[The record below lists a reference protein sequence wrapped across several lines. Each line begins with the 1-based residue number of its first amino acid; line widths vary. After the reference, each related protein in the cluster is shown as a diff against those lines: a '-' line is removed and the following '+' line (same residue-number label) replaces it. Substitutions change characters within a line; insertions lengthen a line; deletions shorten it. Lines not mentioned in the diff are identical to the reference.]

1 MTDSTPPEDVAPLDQ
16 AARPA
21 ASRRRL
27 RGQIKRF
34 RRPIAAIT
42 AFAVLCVGTA
52 LGLPKA
58 ALAEVKEVQ
67 IARGF
72 AIPHLPIMIMEHDK
86 LLEKHALAEGLDEIK
101 VVYSQIGGGSV
112 MNDALISGA
121 LSFGVG
127 GPPPMLTLWDKTRSG
142 IQVKGVCAEATMPLL
157 LNTRNPNL
165 NTLRDLTKK
174 DRIAVGAVK
183 VSIQARLLQMA
194 AAKAFGETEFARFDP
209 LTVGMNSPDASAALR
224 SGVGEVDTNF
234 SLPPFQYA
242 ELKVPGIHTL
252 ASSNDI
258 MGGPHTFTMVYTTSK
273 FHDANPKTYRAFL
286 AAIKEAVAII
296 NRDKVGA
303 ARTYIEMTNSK
314 ESVSEIVAILDDPLV
329 QFTLTPN
336 GTMKFA
342 DFMYRIG
349 ALKNKPNS
357 WQDYFFEEIH
367 NLPGS

>member
-1 MTDSTPPEDVAPLDQ
+1 MRAPFERHTRNLQRAMAALYAVA
-16 AARPA
+16 
-21 ASRRRL
+21 
-27 RGQIKRF
+27 
-34 RRPIAAIT
+34 
-42 AFAVLCVGTA
+42 A
-52 LGLPKA
+52 LGLPSA
-58 ALAEVKEVQ
+58 ALAEVKEVR

-72 AIPHLPIMIMEHDK
+72 AIPHLPIMITEHDK
-86 LLEKHALAEGLDEIK
+86 LLEKHALAAGLGEVK

-112 MNDALISGA
+112 MNDALISGE

-165 NTLRDLTKK
+165 KTVKDLSDKN
-174 DRIAVGAVK
+174 RIAVGAVK

-194 AAKAFGETEFARFDP
+194 AATAFGETEFTRFDP

-224 SGVGEVDTNF
+224 SGAGEVDTNF

-258 MGGPHTFTMVYTTSK
+258 MGGPHTFTMVYTTGK
-273 FHDANPKTYRAFL
+273 FHDANPKTFQAFL
-286 AAIKEAVAII
+286 AAIKEAIATI
-296 NRDKVGA
+296 NRDKSGA
-303 ARTYIEMTNSK
+303 ARTYIEMTHSK
-314 ESVSEIVAILDDPLV
+314 ESVADIVAILDDPLV
-329 QFTLTPN
+329 QFTMTPT
-336 GTMKFA
+336 GTIKFA

>member
-1 MTDSTPPEDVAPLDQ
+1 MRLLIEGARHRLQRAAAALCVVAAFGLPV
-16 AARPA
+16 A
-21 ASRRRL
+21 AS
-27 RGQIKRF
+27 
-34 RRPIAAIT
+34 
-42 AFAVLCVGTA
+42 
-52 LGLPKA
+52 
-58 ALAEVKEVQ
+58 AEVKEVQ

-86 LLEKHALAEGLDEIK
+86 LLEKHALAAGLGDIR
-101 VVYSQIGGGSV
+101 VTYSTIGGGSV
-112 MNDALISGA
+112 MNDSLISGA

-142 IQVKGVCAEATMPLL
+142 IRVKGVCAEATMPLL

-165 NTLRDLTKK
+165 KTVKDLTERDK
-174 DRIAVGAVK
+174 IAVGAVK

-194 AAKAFGETEFARFDP
+194 AAKAFGDAEFARFDA

-224 SGVGEVDTNF
+224 SGAGEVNTNF

-258 MGGPHTFTMVYTTSK
+258 MGGPHTFTMVYATST
-273 FHDANPKTYRAFL
+273 FHDANPKTFQAFL
-286 AAIKEAVAII
+286 AAIKEAIAII
-296 NRDKVGA
+296 NRDKNGV
-303 ARTYIEMTNSK
+303 ARIYLEMTNSK
-314 ESVSEIVAILDDPLV
+314 EAVADIVAILDDPLV
-329 QFTLTPN
+329 QFTMTPV

-342 DFMYRIG
+342 DFMYRIE

-357 WQDYFFEEIH
+357 WQDYFFEEIQ

>member
-1 MTDSTPPEDVAPLDQ
+1 MRHTFVLLRVALLALPLG
-16 AARPA
+16 AW
-21 ASRRRL
+21 
-27 RGQIKRF
+27 
-34 RRPIAAIT
+34 
-42 AFAVLCVGTA
+42 
-52 LGLPKA
+52 
-58 ALAEVKEVQ
+58 AEVTEVQ

-72 AIPHLPIMIMEHDK
+72 AIPHLPIMIMEREK
-86 LLEKHALAEGLDEIK
+86 LLEKHARAAGLGEIK
-101 VVYSQIGGGSV
+101 VVYSTIGGGSV
-112 MNDALISGA
+112 MNDSLLSGA

-165 NTLRDLTKK
+165 KTVKDLTEK
-174 DRIAVGAVK
+174 DKIAVGAVK

-194 AAKAFGETEFARFDP
+194 AAKAFGDAQFERLDP

-224 SGVGEVDTNF
+224 SGVGEVNTNF

-242 ELKVPGIHTL
+242 EVKVPGIHTL

-258 MGGPHTFTMVYTTSK
+258 MGGPHTFTMVYTTGK
-273 FHDANPKTYRAFL
+273 FHDANPKTYQAFL
-286 AAIKEAVAII
+286 AAIKEAIAII
-296 NRDKVGA
+296 NRDKVGV

-314 ESVSEIVAILDDPLV
+314 EPVEDIVAILNDPLV
-329 QFTLTPN
+329 HFTMTPI
-336 GTMKFA
+336 GTIKFA
-342 DFMYRIG
+342 DFMFRIR

>member
-1 MTDSTPPEDVAPLDQ
+1 MCGLVVELRRC
-16 AARPA
+16 RPQRA
-21 ASRRRL
+21 M
-27 RGQIKRF
+27 
-34 RRPIAAIT
+34 
-42 AFAVLCVGTA
+42 AVLCATAA
-52 LGLPKA
+52 LGISA
-58 ALAEVKEVQ
+58 GASAEVNEVQ

-72 AIPHLPIMIMEHDK
+72 AIPHLPIMIMEHEK
-86 LLEKHALAEGLDEIK
+86 LLERYALAAGLGEVK

-112 MNDALISGA
+112 MNDALLSGA

-142 IQVKGVCAEATMPLL
+142 IQVKGVCSEATMPLL
-157 LNTRNPNL
+157 LNTRNVNL
-165 NTLRDLTKK
+165 KTVKDLTEK

-194 AAKAFGETEFARFDP
+194 AAKAFGDAEFARFDT

-224 SGVGEVDTNF
+224 SGVGDVDSNF

-242 ELKVPGIHTL
+242 ELKVPGIRTL
-252 ASSNDI
+252 VSSNEI
-258 MGGPHTFTMVYTTSK
+258 MGGPHTFSMVYTTGK
-273 FHDANPKTYRAFL
+273 FHDANPKIYQAFL
-286 AAIKEAVAII
+286 RAIKEAIALINSDRVGVA
-296 NRDKVGA
+296 K
-303 ARTYIEMTNSK
+303 TYIEMTNSK
-314 ESVSEIVAILDDPLV
+314 ESVADIVAILNDPLV
-329 QFTLTPN
+329 QFTMTPI

>member
-1 MTDSTPPEDVAPLDQ
+1 MRALFEGRTYNLQRAMAALYVVA
-16 AARPA
+16 
-21 ASRRRL
+21 
-27 RGQIKRF
+27 
-34 RRPIAAIT
+34 
-42 AFAVLCVGTA
+42 A
-52 LGLPKA
+52 LGLPSA
-58 ALAEVKEVQ
+58 TLAEVKEVQ

-86 LLEKHALAEGLDEIK
+86 LLEKHALAAGLGEVK
-101 VVYSQIGGGSV
+101 VIYSQIGGGSV
-112 MNDALISGA
+112 MNDALISGV

-157 LNTRNPNL
+157 LNTRSPNL
-165 NTLRDLTKK
+165 KTMKDLSEK
-174 DRIAVGAVK
+174 DKIAVGAVK

-194 AAKAFGETEFARFDP
+194 AATAFGEAEFTRFDP
-209 LTVGMNSPDASAALR
+209 LTIGMNSPDASAALR
-224 SGVGEVDTNF
+224 SGAGEVDTNF

-258 MGGPHTFTMVYTTSK
+258 MGGPHTFTMVYTTGK
-273 FHDANPKTYRAFL
+273 FHDANPKTYQAFL
-286 AAIKEAVAII
+286 AAIKEAIATI
-296 NRDKVGA
+296 NRDKSGV
-303 ARTYIEMTNSK
+303 ARTYIEMTHSK
-314 ESVSEIVAILDDPLV
+314 ESVAEIVAILDDPLV
-329 QFTLTPN
+329 QFTMTPT

>member
-1 MTDSTPPEDVAPLDQ
+1 MCALIEGPRRHRLQRAVVTLCFLAISVLPVTVA
-16 AARPA
+16 
-21 ASRRRL
+21 
-27 RGQIKRF
+27 
-34 RRPIAAIT
+34 
-42 AFAVLCVGTA
+42 
-52 LGLPKA
+52 
-58 ALAEVKEVQ
+58 AEVKEVQ

-86 LLEKHALAEGLDEIK
+86 LLEKHALAAGLGEVK
-101 VVYSQIGGGSV
+101 VVYSTIGGGSV
-112 MNDALISGA
+112 MNDALLSGA

-165 NTLRDLTKK
+165 KTVKDLTDKNK
-174 DRIAVGAVK
+174 IAVGAVK

-194 AAKAFGETEFARFDP
+194 AAKAFGEAEFARFDP

-224 SGVGEVDTNF
+224 SGAGEVDTNF
-234 SLPPFQYA
+234 SLPPFQYG

-258 MGGPHTFTMVYTTSK
+258 MGGAHTFSMVYTTTK
-273 FHDANPKTYRAFL
+273 FHDANPKIYRAFL
-286 AAIKEAVAII
+286 AAVAEAIATI
-296 NRDKVGA
+296 NRDKSGV
-303 ARTYIEMTNSK
+303 ARTYLEMTNSK
-314 ESVSEIVAILDDPLV
+314 ESVADIVAILVDPLV
-329 QFTLTPN
+329 QFTMTPT

-349 ALKNKPNS
+349 ALKNKPTS

>member
-1 MTDSTPPEDVAPLDQ
+1 MRLLIEGARHRLQRAAAALCVVAAFGLPV
-16 AARPA
+16 A
-21 ASRRRL
+21 AS
-27 RGQIKRF
+27 
-34 RRPIAAIT
+34 
-42 AFAVLCVGTA
+42 
-52 LGLPKA
+52 
-58 ALAEVKEVQ
+58 AEVKEVQ

-86 LLEKHALAEGLDEIK
+86 LLEKHALAAGLGDIR
-101 VVYSQIGGGSV
+101 VTYSTIGGGSV
-112 MNDALISGA
+112 MNDSLISGA

-142 IQVKGVCAEATMPLL
+142 IRVKGVCAEATMPLL

-165 NTLRDLTKK
+165 KTVKDLTERDK
-174 DRIAVGAVK
+174 IAVGAVK

-194 AAKAFGETEFARFDP
+194 AAKAFGDAEFARFDA

-224 SGVGEVDTNF
+224 SGAGEVNTNF

-252 ASSNDI
+252 VSSNDI
-258 MGGPHTFTMVYTTSK
+258 MGGPHTFTMVYATST
-273 FHDANPKTYRAFL
+273 FHDANPKTFQAFL
-286 AAIKEAVAII
+286 AAIKEAIAII
-296 NRDKVGA
+296 NRDKNGV
-303 ARTYIEMTNSK
+303 ARTYLEMTNSK
-314 ESVSEIVAILDDPLV
+314 EAVADIVAILDDPLV
-329 QFTLTPN
+329 QFTMTPV

-342 DFMYRIG
+342 DFMYRIE

-357 WQDYFFEEIH
+357 WQDYFFEEIQ

>member
-1 MTDSTPPEDVAPLDQ
+1 MPCASTNIALKFAP
-16 AARPA
+16 
-21 ASRRRL
+21 S
-27 RGQIKRF
+27 
-34 RRPIAAIT
+34 
-42 AFAVLCVGTA
+42 
-52 LGLPKA
+52 
-58 ALAEVKEVQ
+58 
-67 IARGF
+67 
-72 AIPHLPIMIMEHDK
+72 
-86 LLEKHALAEGLDEIK
+86 HALWTSARWKLRLDT
-101 VVYSQIGGGSV
+101 GSE
-112 MNDALISGA
+112 AHE
-121 LSFGVG
+121 
-127 GPPPMLTLWDKTRSG
+127 

-157 LNTRNPNL
+157 LNTRNPKL
-165 NTLRDLTKK
+165 KTVKDLSEK
-174 DRIAVGAVK
+174 DKIAVGAVK

-194 AAKAFGETEFARFDP
+194 AATAFGEAEFTRFDP
-209 LTVGMNSPDASAALR
+209 LTIGMNSPDASAALR
-224 SGVGEVDTNF
+224 SGAGEVDTNF

-273 FHDANPKTYRAFL
+273 FHDANPKTYQVFL

-296 NRDKVGA
+296 NRDKVGV

-329 QFTLTPN
+329 QFTITPI

>member
-1 MTDSTPPEDVAPLDQ
+1 MRLLIEGARHRLQRAAAALCVVAAFGLPV
-16 AARPA
+16 A
-21 ASRRRL
+21 AS
-27 RGQIKRF
+27 
-34 RRPIAAIT
+34 
-42 AFAVLCVGTA
+42 
-52 LGLPKA
+52 
-58 ALAEVKEVQ
+58 AEVKEVQ

-86 LLEKHALAEGLDEIK
+86 LLEKHALAAGLGDIR
-101 VVYSQIGGGSV
+101 VTYSTIGGGSV
-112 MNDALISGA
+112 MNDSLISGA

-142 IQVKGVCAEATMPLL
+142 IRVKGVCAEATMPLL

-165 NTLRDLTKK
+165 KTVKDLTERDK
-174 DRIAVGAVK
+174 IAVGAVK

-194 AAKAFGETEFARFDP
+194 AAKAFGDAEFARFDA

-224 SGVGEVDTNF
+224 SGAGEVNTNF

-252 ASSNDI
+252 VSSNDI
-258 MGGPHTFTMVYTTSK
+258 MGGPHTFTMVYATST
-273 FHDANPKTYRAFL
+273 FHDANPKTFQAFL
-286 AAIKEAVAII
+286 AAIKEAIAII
-296 NRDKVGA
+296 NRDKNGV
-303 ARTYIEMTNSK
+303 ARTYLQMTNSK
-314 ESVSEIVAILDDPLV
+314 EAVADIVAILDDPLV
-329 QFTLTPN
+329 QFTMTPV

-342 DFMYRIG
+342 DFMYRIE

-357 WQDYFFEEIH
+357 WQDYFFEEVH

>member
-1 MTDSTPPEDVAPLDQ
+1 MRPLIE
-16 AARPA
+16 RPRHRSQRA
-21 ASRRRL
+21 
-27 RGQIKRF
+27 G
-34 RRPIAAIT
+34 IA
-42 AFAVLCVGTA
+42 LCVVA
-52 LGLPKA
+52 SLGLPA
-58 ALAEVKEVQ
+58 AASAEVKEVQ

-86 LLEKHALAEGLDEIK
+86 LLEKHARAAGLGEIA
-101 VVYSQIGGGSV
+101 VVYSTIGGGSV
-112 MNDALISGA
+112 MNDSLLSGA

-127 GPPPMLTLWDKTRSG
+127 GPPPMLTLWDKTRSA

-165 NTLRDLTKK
+165 KTVKDLTEK
-174 DRIAVGAVK
+174 DKIAVGAVK

-194 AAKAFGETEFARFDP
+194 AAKAFGDAEFARLDA

-224 SGVGEVDTNF
+224 SGAGEVDTNF

-258 MGGPHTFTMVYTTSK
+258 MGGPHTFTMVYTTGK
-273 FHDANPKTYRAFL
+273 FHDANPRIYQAFL
-286 AAIKEAVAII
+286 AAIKEAIATI
-296 NRDKVGA
+296 NRDKSAV
-303 ARTYIEMTNSK
+303 ARIYLEMTNSK
-314 ESVSEIVAILDDPLV
+314 ETVADIVAILDDPLV
-329 QFTLTPN
+329 QFTMTPV

-342 DFMYRIG
+342 DFMVRIG

>member
-1 MTDSTPPEDVAPLDQ
+1 MRLLIEGARHRLQRAAAALCVVAAFGLPV
-16 AARPA
+16 A
-21 ASRRRL
+21 AS
-27 RGQIKRF
+27 
-34 RRPIAAIT
+34 
-42 AFAVLCVGTA
+42 
-52 LGLPKA
+52 
-58 ALAEVKEVQ
+58 AEVKEVQ

-86 LLEKHALAEGLDEIK
+86 LLEKHALAAGLGDIR
-101 VVYSQIGGGSV
+101 VTYSTIGGGSV
-112 MNDALISGA
+112 MNDSLISGA

-142 IQVKGVCAEATMPLL
+142 IRVKGVCAEATMPLL

-165 NTLRDLTKK
+165 KTVKDLTERDK
-174 DRIAVGAVK
+174 IAVGAVK

-194 AAKAFGETEFARFDP
+194 AAKAFGDAEFARFDA

-224 SGVGEVDTNF
+224 SGAGEVNTNF

-252 ASSNDI
+252 VSSNDI
-258 MGGPHTFTMVYTTSK
+258 MGGPHTFTMVYATST
-273 FHDANPKTYRAFL
+273 FHDANPKTFQAFL
-286 AAIKEAVAII
+286 AAIKEAIAII
-296 NRDKVGA
+296 NRDKNGV
-303 ARTYIEMTNSK
+303 ARTYLEMTNSK
-314 ESVSEIVAILDDPLV
+314 EAVADIVAILDDPLV
-329 QFTLTPN
+329 QFTMTPV

-342 DFMYRIG
+342 DFMYRIE

>member
-1 MTDSTPPEDVAPLDQ
+1 MRLLIEGARHRLQRAAAALCVVAAFGLPV
-16 AARPA
+16 A
-21 ASRRRL
+21 AS
-27 RGQIKRF
+27 
-34 RRPIAAIT
+34 
-42 AFAVLCVGTA
+42 
-52 LGLPKA
+52 
-58 ALAEVKEVQ
+58 AEVKEVQ

-86 LLEKHALAEGLDEIK
+86 LLEKHALAAGLGDIR
-101 VVYSQIGGGSV
+101 VTYSTIGGGSV
-112 MNDALISGA
+112 MNDSLISGA

-142 IQVKGVCAEATMPLL
+142 IRVKGVCAEATMPLL

-165 NTLRDLTKK
+165 KTVKDLTERDK
-174 DRIAVGAVK
+174 IAVGAVK

-194 AAKAFGETEFARFDP
+194 AAKAFGDAEFARFDA

-224 SGVGEVDTNF
+224 SGAGEVNTNF

-258 MGGPHTFTMVYTTSK
+258 MGGPHTFTMVYATST
-273 FHDANPKTYRAFL
+273 FHDANPKTFQAFL
-286 AAIKEAVAII
+286 AAIKEAIAII
-296 NRDKVGA
+296 NRDKNGV
-303 ARTYIEMTNSK
+303 ARTYLQMTNSK
-314 ESVSEIVAILDDPLV
+314 EAVADIVAILDDPLV
-329 QFTLTPN
+329 QFTMTPV

-342 DFMYRIG
+342 DFMYRIE

-357 WQDYFFEEIH
+357 WQDYFFEEVH